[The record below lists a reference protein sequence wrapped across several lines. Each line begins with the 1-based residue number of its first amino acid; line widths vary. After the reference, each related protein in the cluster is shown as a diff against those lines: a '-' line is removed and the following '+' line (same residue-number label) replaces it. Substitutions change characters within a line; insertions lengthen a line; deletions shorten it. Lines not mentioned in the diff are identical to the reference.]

1 MLRGATNV
9 RRYRRNTSHFKF
21 VSQRPELVIILLLQL
36 DLGLFKLV
44 DLVSNHLHLLDLA
57 ANLTLNLLGASIL
70 VFEFGSQRL
79 KKFVEASV
87 RSRHPTMGVRG
98 SDSVVHVGPGSSDTR
113 RYRMDGAQIQTA
125 VN

>member
-1 MLRGATNV
+1 MLRRATNV

-70 VFEFGSQRL
+70 VFEFGS
-79 KKFVEASV
+79 
-87 RSRHPTMGVRG
+87 
-98 SDSVVHVGPGSSDTR
+98 
-113 RYRMDGAQIQTA
+113 
-125 VN
+125 